1 MAQNKM
7 TMGTLLFSIA
17 AIIAVVMGLGA
28 AMEWC
33 WISQPW
39 LIVVLIAIGLIVG
52 FRNITTKE
60 VSSFLIGTVS
70 LILATAVANLIA
82 INTLIP
88 KVGTFI
94 QASLSNFIVVVGA
107 AAVIVSFKA
116 VYNIA
121 KQ

>member
-28 AMEWC
+28 AMEWS

-94 QASLSNFIVVVGA
+94 QASLSNFMIW
-107 AAVIVSFKA
+107 F
-116 VYNIA
+116 
-121 KQ
+121 